1 VTKDGVLQAAVGGL
15 WVSGQFLESAAV
27 GIFGVT
33 SGMGYGSAVAG
44 GGGSGD
50 SVGLANGWWDF
61 SFLICDSGWAH
72 LWSNKWEAVVGPLL
86 KREKWGTR
94 PGGTPALRGRPRA
107 AVATRTFRYANF
119 LSCKWYCLGA
129 EVFMRRYGNC

>member
-1 VTKDGVLQAAVGGL
+1 
-15 WVSGQFLESAAV
+15 LESAVV

-33 SGMGYGSAVAG
+33 SGMGYGFAVAG

-61 SFLICDSGWAH
+61 CFLICDSGWAH

-86 KREKWGTR
+86 KSEKWGTR
-94 PGGTPALRGRPRA
+94 PALRWTAEGGR
-107 AVATRTFRYANF
+107 RYANF
-119 LSCKWYCLGA
+119 SLRDLSIL
-129 EVFMRRYGNC
+129 